1 MSKVITKE
9 YTVYDYSDLQKD
21 DELCDRIYQKSW
33 LENPNNINTWSDE
46 NLDSFGLFA
55 NTLNM
60 GFDYSLSNGEYET
73 RQCFIKL
80 IPDYDLSNKDYKEL
94 LKDYT
99 GNGYCFCDD
108 LANFTNTLL
117 DKKEYKVLGESQRYK
132 SIIISTDDFVS
143 EIQNKMFE
151 LWFEDNQDYFS
162 KQSFLDH
169 VESNGYEFDE
179 DGNFI

>member
-1 MSKVITKE
+1 M
-9 YTVYDYSDLQKD
+9 
-21 DELCDRIYQKSW
+21 
-33 LENPNNINTWSDE
+33 
-46 NLDSFGLFA
+46 
-55 NTLNM
+55 
-60 GFDYSLSNGEYET
+60 
-73 RQCFIKL
+73 
-80 IPDYDLSNKDYKEL
+80 

-117 DKKEYKVLGESQRYK
+117 DKKEYRVLGESQRYK

-151 LWFEDNQDYFS
+151 LWFEDNQYYFS

-169 VESNGYEFDE
+169 VESNEWEFDE